1 LDGPRGGLRPLR
13 ALPHTLLYADD
24 EAGAATLRAS
34 LLAARAGASALRR
47 VVLIDD
53 YTLCRE
59 RMRTQLTQS
68 FGGEPN
74 LHELLCEIAQVG
86 GQHGEHLLVA
96 AGVTYADDNLL
107 RALDAGRAG
116 LLLWPGRYD
125 PGTRLL
131 GVALPLADQRDSDQ
145 PPGRALLVRD
155 EERELVQLAQSD
167 AA

>member
-1 LDGPRGGLRPLR
+1 
-13 ALPHTLLYADD
+13 
-24 EAGAATLRAS
+24 
-34 LLAARAGASALRR
+34 
-47 VVLIDD
+47 VLVDD

-59 RMRTQLTQS
+59 RMRAQLTQS

-74 LHELLCEIAQVG
+74 LHELLCEMAQVG

-107 RALDAGRAG
+107 RALDAGRTG

-155 EERELVQLAQSD
+155 EERDLVQLAQADTAWPSSGGC
-167 AA
+167 APPEPHGQEEAERGVPPSPPTGSCCNETAR

>member
-1 LDGPRGGLRPLR
+1 M
-13 ALPHTLLYADD
+13 
-24 EAGAATLRAS
+24 
-34 LLAARAGASALRR
+34 
-47 VVLIDD
+47 LIDD

-59 RMRTQLTQS
+59 RMRAQLTQS
-68 FGGEPN
+68 FGSEPN

-131 GVALPLADQRDSDQ
+131 GIALPLADQRDSDQ

-155 EERELVQLAQSD
+155 EEHELVQLAQTD
-167 AA
+167 AAWPSSWEGTALPEPHGQEEAESGVPPSSPTVHACNEPSL